1 MTATGLLDAAVC
13 CGFFA
18 GGLGLGPVGASAGL
32 LDTPFEGPVPTAQLA
47 TGPAGALTAAGTLD
61 ATADDGLTI
70 VGPAGALTT
79 DGELGTPYEGA
90 FPTA

>member
-32 LDTPFEGPVPTAQLA
+32 L
-47 TGPAGALTAAGTLD
+47 
-61 ATADDGLTI
+61 TI